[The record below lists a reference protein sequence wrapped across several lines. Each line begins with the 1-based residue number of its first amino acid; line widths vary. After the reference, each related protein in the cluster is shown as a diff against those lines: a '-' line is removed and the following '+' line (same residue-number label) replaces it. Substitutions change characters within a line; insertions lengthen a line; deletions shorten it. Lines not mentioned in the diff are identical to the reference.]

1 MVCCC
6 SAGMDDESLG
16 SEAKFLLIAMLPA
29 SVMCCLS
36 MGIVASENVHEEDVG
51 LRVHLRAL
59 RATWRRPG
67 LTRHIVAGTQ
77 GALSV

>member
-1 MVCCC
+1 
-6 SAGMDDESLG
+6 MDDESLG

-36 MGIVASENVHEEDVG
+36 MGIVASEAHSKEDVELQG
-51 LRVHLRAL
+51 AL
-59 RATWRRPG
+59 EGIRATWRRPG

>member
-1 MVCCC
+1 MCCC

-36 MGIVASENVHEEDVG
+36 MGIVASENVHKAHSKEDVE
-51 LRVHLRAL
+51 LPSAL
-59 RATWRRPG
+59 K
-67 LTRHIVAGTQ
+67 GTQ
-77 GALSV
+77 GHLEETRVN